1 MNFGLGGFFL
11 PISAKQVKSKQKIT
25 VQVRNTGAV
34 QVKDSAA
41 RKGL

>member
-1 MNFGLGGFFL
+1 M
-11 PISAKQVKSKQKIT
+11 PISAKLKISKQKII

>member
-11 PISAKQVKSKQKIT
+11 PISAKLKISKQKII
-25 VQVRNTGAV
+25 VQVRNKGAV